1 MKGTLS
7 PRMGLHLQEK
17 AKQDFET
24 QNLQMFQH
32 QPIGGLKLKVRKD
45 GKYMNREKICVC
57 PFAFVITLLKNNN
70 NSVQIFISHH
80 PNPQSRGQ
88 VIPNTYHPS
97 LSYNFRYRDHP
108 FDNLHQITHFSVRVP
123 NLIFS

>member
-17 AKQDFET
+17 AKQYFET
-24 QNLQMFQH
+24 QNLPVFQH
-32 QPIGGLKLKVRKD
+32 QPIGGLELRVRKD

-80 PNPQSRGQ
+80 PNPQSR
-88 VIPNTYHPS
+88 
-97 LSYNFRYRDHP
+97 YRDHP
-108 FDNLHQITHFSVRVP
+108 FHFDNLHQITHFSVRVP